1 MARLQSLCRAG
12 LAPTPA
18 APARTPGHLPPKVLT
33 AESYRNLTNLLFDS
47 VIAKFLHHT
56 GSIAEQIINGLHRLP
71 AALRSVAIMAM
82 FNRVDGMYWFADGL
96 RFLASRTGLPFDTL
110 AKQIGALDQPDQIA
124 AKIRQH
130 VEDLP
135 LPATLPP
142 GEIGGFRRLDT
153 VAEIRELAKNWRNC
167 LADYL
172 FNVNDGTSAVYLADH
187 LEAVCFLSR
196 HGRIGWFLVQT
207 KGPRNA
213 AINPDQLVQIHA
225 AFTDAGIPPSSMI
238 EALKTIVFTHEW
250 SRHHPE
256 IVDEIFGDIPLY

>member
-1 MARLQSLCRAG
+1 MARLQSLYRAG

-18 APARTPGHLPPKVLT
+18 APARTPGYLPPKVLT

-47 VIAKFLHHT
+47 VTAKFLHHT
-56 GSIAEQIINGLHRLP
+56 GSITEQIINGLHRLP

-130 VEDLP
+130 VEDFP

-142 GEIGGFRRLDT
+142 GETGGFRRLDT
-153 VAEIRELAKNWRNC
+153 VAEMSSPKIGETVWPT
-167 LADYL
+167 
-172 FNVNDGTSAVYLADH
+172 TSSMLMTAH
-187 LEAVCFLSR
+187 
-196 HGRIGWFLVQT
+196 
-207 KGPRNA
+207 
-213 AINPDQLVQIHA
+213 
-225 AFTDAGIPPSSMI
+225 PPSI
-238 EALKTIVFTHEW
+238 
-250 SRHHPE
+250 
-256 IVDEIFGDIPLY
+256 